1 MALGRLACATVQLH
15 DSLRTEQAQFIHR
28 TVPTAVLGSLIV
40 VGLTDVVFHDVVSWQ
55 ALVSWTTPFVLLTAA
70 RMLVWRRFRGADFRV
85 RGREWLRH
93 AMQTAL
99 IGGVLWGL
107 GSLFLFPPG
116 LIVYQFTFMVTL
128 VMMSV
133 AAMFTYAPHYPT
145 YLAYLLPSIIP
156 GIIALE
162 LTGQTQQQAMG
173 AGLLL
178 MMCVVM
184 WSVVTYNRMF
194 LESMSLRLEK
204 VDLVAQLTAQKDV
217 AEAANLAKSRFLAA
231 ASHDLR
237 QPIHAMNLYLGAFGQ
252 IELPS
257 RAVSM
262 LAKVRQCA
270 QIMDEMFRTL
280 LDISE
285 LDAGAVRPQI
295 GAFALTPMLARARLE
310 FEPQARAK
318 GLELRVRRSA
328 EYVRSDPVLVERILR
343 NLISNAIRYTER
355 GRVVVGCRRRGNA
368 VRICVYD
375 TGLGIG
381 PNDQQLVF
389 EEFYQV
395 GNRERDRSKGLG
407 LGLAI
412 VQRLT
417 RLLSAPLTFRS
428 QLGKGSLFAFDLE
441 LAEEVAAPRVHLAP
455 RSSDSRNLAGVLVV
469 VVDDEELILDA
480 AQNLLEQWGCEVITA
495 VSGASALR
503 SLASSARAPDVVIC
517 DYRLRDQETGVS
529 VVEAIRNEFNG
540 DVPALLLTGDTD
552 PAHLRKI
559 AASGIAVLHKP
570 LHEDELNDAIC
581 ALRARR
587 TVLQV

>member
-1 MALGRLACATVQLH
+1 VQFNDALRA
-15 DSLRTEQAQFIHR
+15 EQAQYLHR
-28 TVPTAVLGSLIV
+28 TAPTTLVGSLFVLGLVIIVYYGKVPTSA
-40 VGLTDVVFHDVVSWQ
+40 
-55 ALVSWTTPFVLLTAA
+55 LTAWTSTYAIVMVA
-70 RMLVWRRFRGADFRV
+70 RTLDWRRYRGVDFKVRGA
-85 RGREWLRH
+85 EWLHH
-93 AMQTAL
+93 ATFAAL
-99 IGGVLWGL
+99 AGGVLWGS
-107 GSLFLFPPG
+107 GAFIFFPPG
-116 LIVYQFTFMVTL
+116 QIVYQFTFMIGL
-128 VMMSV
+128 VMMCI

-145 YLAYLLPSIIP
+145 YLAFLLPSVIP

-162 LTGQTQQQAMG
+162 MTGAIAQQAMG
-173 AGLLL
+173 GALLL
-178 MMCVVM
+178 MAGVVL
-184 WSVVTYNRMF
+184 WSVSTYNKMF
-194 LESMSLRLEK
+194 RESMSLRLEK
-204 VDLVAQLTAQKDV
+204 LDLVAQLTTQKDV

-252 IELPS
+252 VDLPE
-257 RAVSM
+257 RASSM
-262 LAKVRQCA
+262 LGKVRQCA

-295 GAFALTPMLARARLE
+295 GAFALTPLLARARLE
-310 FEPQARAK
+310 FDPQARAK
-318 GLELRVRRSA
+318 GLDLRVKRCA

-355 GRVVVGCRRRGNA
+355 GRIVVGCRRRGHS

-375 TGLGIG
+375 TGIGIA
-381 PNDQQLVF
+381 PSHQELVF

-417 RLLSAPLTFRS
+417 RLLRTPLTFRS
-428 QLGKGSLFAFDLE
+428 EPGKGSLFAFDLE
-441 LAEEVAAPRVHLAP
+441 RAREVATPRIHLAP
-455 RSSDSRNLAGVLVV
+455 RSNDSRDLAGTLIV

-480 AQNLLEQWGCEVITA
+480 AQSLLEQWGCNVITA
-495 VSGASALR
+495 VSGAMALER
-503 SLASSARAPDVVIC
+503 LAQSTRPPDVLIC

-540 DVPALLLTGDTD
+540 DVPALLLTGETD
-552 PAHLRKI
+552 PAQIRKI
-559 AASGIAVLHKP
+559 AASGIAILHKP
-570 LHEDELNDAIC
+570 LREDELNDAIC
-581 ALRARR
+581 ALCARR
-587 TVLQV
+587 AVLQT

>member
-1 MALGRLACATVQLH
+1 
-15 DSLRTEQAQFIHR
+15 
-28 TVPTAVLGSLIV
+28 VPTAALGSLIV
-40 VGLTDVVFHDVVSWQ
+40 VGLTDVVFHDVVSWG
-55 ALVSWTTPFVLLTAA
+55 ALAVWSCGFVVLTVV
-70 RMLVWRRFRGADFRV
+70 RLLVWWRYRGVDFTV
-85 RGREWLRH
+85 RGREWLRQ
-93 AMQTAL
+93 AMQASL

-116 LIVYQFTFMVTL
+116 QIEYQFTFMVTL
-128 VMMSV
+128 VMMAV

-162 LTGQTQQQAMG
+162 LTGSRQQQAMG
-173 AGLLL
+173 GGLLL
-178 MMCVVM
+178 MMGVVL
-184 WSVVTYNRMF
+184 WSVKTYNRMF

-204 VDLVAQLTAQKDV
+204 LDLVAQLTIQKDV

-252 IELPS
+252 VELPA
-257 RAVSM
+257 RASSM
-262 LAKVRQCA
+262 LGKVRQCA

-285 LDAGAVRPQI
+285 LDAGAVRPQV
-295 GAFALTPMLARARLE
+295 GAFALTPLLARARLE
-310 FEPQARAK
+310 FDPQARAK
-318 GLELRVRRSA
+318 GLDLRVKRCA

-355 GRVVVGCRRRGNA
+355 GRVVVGCRRRGGS

-375 TGLGIG
+375 TGIGIAPG
-381 PNDQQLVF
+381 DRELVF

-412 VQRLT
+412 VRRLT
-417 RLLSAPLTFRS
+417 RLLQTPLTWRS
-428 QLGKGSLFAFDLE
+428 QPGKGSLFAFDLE
-441 LAEEVAAPRVHLAP
+441 RAHEVVAPRVHLAP
-455 RSSDSRNLAGVLVV
+455 RSSDSRNLSGTLVV
-469 VVDDEELILDA
+469 VIDDEELILDA
-480 AQNLLEQWGCEVITA
+480 AQSLLEQWGCKVVTA
-495 VSGASALR
+495 VSGAVALQRLAASA
-503 SLASSARAPDVVIC
+503 SPPDIVIC
-517 DYRLRDQETGVS
+517 DYRLRDHETGVN

-540 DVPALLLTGDTD
+540 DVPALLLTGETD
-552 PAHLRKI
+552 PAQLRKI
-559 AASGIAVLHKP
+559 VASGIAVLHKP
-570 LHEDELNDAIC
+570 LREEELNDAIC

-587 TVLQV
+587 SVLQV